1 MPSDSTAGGTSNK
14 SAATPFND
22 FASLATTKVEE
33 VVSIVRDKTVTPVL
47 RAVRFAIFGL
57 LAASVGVLL
66 AILLAV
72 GAVRLL
78 DDYLFHWR
86 VWASYLIVG
95 GIFSGLGLFLSRMR
109 HPRS

>member
-1 MPSDSTAGGTSNK
+1 MPSDSTAGGTSNE
-14 SAATPFND
+14 SAASFND
-22 FASLATTKVEE
+22 FASLATAKVEE
-33 VVSIVRDKTVTPVL
+33 IVSIVRDRTVAPVL

-57 LAASVGVLL
+57 LAVSVGVLL